1 MRSQGATIGRVLAVL
16 SAAGVLVSCEREN
29 EFVAP
34 PPPKVTVATPV
45 QQDVTSFLEFTGR
58 FEASEDVEIIA
69 RVTGFVDEVR
79 FEDGQPVSPGTPMYL
94 IDPREYQ
101 AAVET
106 AEAELERT
114 QAEKDL
120 ADVELD
126 RFEAAYTKQGVS
138 ELEVIEA
145 RARVK
150 KWTAQVNAA
159 AAALER
165 ARLELSYTEVASPI
179 VGLAGRTLVH
189 PGDLVGSG
197 GATLLTNVVR
207 QDPIHLYFTAN
218 ERDVLA
224 SGLRFSQEDRERV
237 RQEEG
242 PPIYAVLADGSLYDH
257 KGRIDFIDNRV
268 DRETGTIGLRAAFP
282 NPDGVVTPGL
292 FARIRIPRESGGAL
306 LVPELVIQRDA
317 VGSFVLAVDGSNEVS
332 RVEVERGPLLGSMRV
347 ITSGLEPTTRV
358 IVMGIQRARPGIT
371 VEAEVTTLEPAEQ
384 PELGLGEA
392 GRGG

>member
-207 QDPIHLYFTAN
+207 QDPSICTS
-218 ERDVLA
+218 RRT
-224 SGLRFSQEDRERV
+224 SGTFWRRGFDSARRIGSVFGRRRARRSTRCLRTGRSTTTRAGSISSTTVSIV
-237 RQEEG
+237 RR
-242 PPIYAVLADGSLYDH
+242 
-257 KGRIDFIDNRV
+257 GRSV
-268 DRETGTIGLRAAFP
+268 
-282 NPDGVVTPGL
+282 
-292 FARIRIPRESGGAL
+292 FARRFRIR
-306 LVPELVIQRDA
+306 
-317 VGSFVLAVDGSNEVS
+317 
-332 RVEVERGPLLGSMRV
+332 
-347 ITSGLEPTTRV
+347 
-358 IVMGIQRARPGIT
+358 T
-371 VEAEVTTLEPAEQ
+371 VW
-384 PELGLGEA
+384 
-392 GRGG
+392 